1 MRTAQRD
8 QPMESVPTPTAEET
22 MTAIV
27 QEEYGTAADSVLR
40 LAEIARPTIGD
51 DEVLVRVAAASV
63 DMGTWHCMTG
73 MPYAMRLAGFGVRRP
88 KASNPGRS
96 LAGTVESVGKDVTD
110 FAPGDEVYGTS
121 DGSFAEY
128 ARAETGKIA
137 PKPANLTFEQAAA
150 VPVSAVTALQA
161 VRKAGVRAGHKVL
174 IIGASGGVGTFA
186 VQIAKAFGAEVT
198 GVCST
203 AKVDMVRALGADH
216 VVDYSQHDFAD
227 GEHRYDVILDT
238 GGNRRLSDLRRA
250 LTPRGTLM
258 IVGGETGGR
267 WLGGFDRSLRA
278 ALLSPLVRQKLGMLA
293 SAENSADLT
302 VLRDL
307 IESGNLAPVIDRT
320 YPLSS
325 AAAAVDYV
333 RRGQARGKVVVTVR
347 APR

>member
-8 QPMESVPTPTAEET
+8 QPMESVPTPTEET

-63 DMGTWHCMTG
+63 DMGTWHFMTG

-96 LAGTVESVGKDVTD
+96 LAGTVESVGKDVPD
-110 FAPGDEVYGTS
+110 FALGDEVYGTC

-238 GGNRRLSDLRRA
+238 GGNRRLADLRRA
-250 LTPRGTLM
+250 LTPRGSLM

-278 ALLSPLVRQKLGMLA
+278 AMLSPLVRQKLGMVA
-293 SAENSADLT
+293 SSENSADLT

-307 IESGNLAPVIDRT
+307 IESGKLAPVIDRT

-325 AAAAVDYV
+325 AAAAVDHV